1 MMFRMLLL
9 VAVILVAD
17 VISLVGQELSDGRLV
32 IKHAHNDYLHER
44 PLLDALDLGFGS
56 VEADVILHQ
65 GELLVGHT
73 SIEAIFSKKTLEEL
87 YLKPLRER
95 VKKNGGKVSKEQ
107 EQFFLLVDLKTEAE
121 STYQAVHEQLEEY
134 ADILSVRRDGVWTP
148 GAVTVVISGSIP
160 GETMQK
166 QAVCYAG
173 IDGRPGAIESDLPAH
188 VMPWISTSWSSMF
201 TWKGKGKGEMPAEE
215 KEKLRTYVE
224 AAHARKRLVR
234 FWGTPE
240 SEVVWKELKEQG
252 VDLIGGDDLKGIDG
266 VCR

>member
-1 MMFRMLLL
+1 MMLRMLPL
-9 VAVILVAD
+9 VVVILVAD
-17 VISLVGQELSDGRLV
+17 VIGVVGQEPADGRGV
-32 IKHAHNDYLHER
+32 IKHAHNDYLHGR
-44 PLLDALDLGFGS
+44 PLLDALELGFGS

-65 GELLVGHT
+65 GKLLVGHT
-73 SIEAIFSKKTLEEL
+73 SIEAISSKKTLEEL
-87 YLKPLRER
+87 YLMPLRER
-95 VKKNGGKVSKEQ
+95 VKKNGGKISKEQ

-121 STYQAVHEQLEEY
+121 STYQAVHEQLEKY
-134 ADILSVRRDGVWTP
+134 ADILSVRRDGVWTQ
-148 GAVTVVISGSIP
+148 GAVISGSIP
-160 GETMQK
+160 RETMQK

-173 IDGRPGAIESDLPAH
+173 IDGRPGAIESDLPAY

-201 TWKGKGKGEMPAEE
+201 TWKGKGEMPAEE

-224 AAHARKRLVR
+224 AAHAKKRLVR

-240 SEVVWKELKEQG
+240 SEVVWKELREQG